1 MTIAVRHRFTSAVAD
16 VSTSGIIKPS
26 NWNDG
31 HDISM
36 DTGKLLGRAS
46 NNPGAA
52 EEITPDSGH
61 MEVVLAGSVPTLRL
75 KDSGVTPGF
84 YTFPRITVD
93 AKGRIT
99 GVSNGSSGFGLSAVV
114 DDPAP
119 QLGGNLSLG
128 AFVITG
134 LQIGTDVQAWDA
146 RLDEWATVDP
156 SADGKSL
163 VAAANYAAMRAL
175 LDLEAGTD
183 FYSIAAADAAFLSPA
198 EGNAAYQPLDSDLT
212 AIAALAPANDDIAQR
227 KAGAWTNRTMAQLI
241 ADLAALG
248 TTFQPLDSDLTA
260 IAALTT
266 TAYGRALLELAN
278 AAAFTALGN
287 AFTGDSGA
295 GGVKGLVPAPAAGD
309 AAANKFLR
317 ASGVWAVA
325 GAGDVAG
332 PASATDNAV
341 VRFDATTG
349 KLVQNS
355 AFLVDDTGHVTAFGG
370 NLKFPATDA
379 ASADANTL
387 DDYEEGTWT
396 PVLTFATLGNLSVTY
411 SGQTGTYL
419 KIGKTVIIWFNLTT
433 SAFTH
438 TTASGNCEV
447 TGVPFTSGLGFAGRG
462 ALSWQGITKASYT
475 DMCPSVVTAT
485 TLMRLAGMGSGQAV
499 VNITAADMPTGG
511 TVAFTGNAI
520 YTV

>member
-1 MTIAVRHRFTSAVAD
+1 MADNIANIPSSVAD
-16 VSTSGIIKPS
+16 STPQATLGSAYTAASGSLTFAAASKPS
-26 NWNDG
+26 YWPTAPYRVTVFDSASG
-31 HDISM
+31 DITFRISV
-36 DTGKLLGRAS
+36 
-46 NNPGAA
+46 
-52 EEITPDSGH
+52 DSGW
-61 MEVVLAGSVPTLRL
+61 PT
-75 KDSGVTPGF
+75 VT
-84 YTFPRITVD
+84 
-93 AKGRIT
+93 A
-99 GVSNGSSGFGLSAVV
+99 AVV
-114 DDPAP
+114 EGSDHNIASGASAEHLGPLTAGGFDDRV
-119 QLGGNLSLG
+119 NV
-128 AFVITG
+128 VI
-134 LQIGTDVQAWDA
+134 
-146 RLDEWATVDP
+146 
-156 SADGKSL
+156 
-163 VAAANYAAMRAL
+163 
-175 LDLEAGTD
+175 
-183 FYSIAAADAAFLSPA
+183 AADATKQ
-198 EGNAAYQPLDSDLT
+198 AADSDLT
-212 AIAALAPANDDIAQR
+212 AIAGLSPANDDVIQR
-227 KAGAWTNRTMAQLI
+227 KSGAWTNRTMAQLI

-396 PVLTFATLGNLSVTY
+396 PALTFATLGNLSVTY